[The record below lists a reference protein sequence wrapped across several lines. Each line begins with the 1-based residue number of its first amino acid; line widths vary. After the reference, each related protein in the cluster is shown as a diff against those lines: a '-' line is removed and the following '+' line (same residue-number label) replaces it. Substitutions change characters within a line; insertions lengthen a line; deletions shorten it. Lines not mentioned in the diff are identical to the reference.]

1 MFRKAA
7 LAKLSSPEQLDSL
20 MQVTTPK
27 GWIALIG
34 LIVLILAGLVW
45 GIFGRTAE
53 RVSGAGILIKE
64 GGIFGIESRGGG
76 IITDVLVN
84 VNDDVKEGQV
94 VVRVSQVEVAQE
106 IKQTETLLA
115 DLRANRGRST
125 QLIQRNRDAELSS
138 LKEERQRL
146 VRSNGALG
154 SQIKFLEGRLKAQTE
169 AADAGLITRDVVQG
183 TAQELE
189 NARGALISN
198 QAQEQQF
205 QAREASLRNQAEQGA
220 FTLDQE
226 IARTERQLEMT
237 KLRHTQGTEV
247 VSPYAGKVVS
257 RLVDAGQEVRPGQA
271 VFYVELTDQPLQ
283 AVAFIPLQGARLRP
297 GLIAQ
302 LSPEG
307 ISWEEYG
314 YMLGVVVSV
323 MQGPSNP
330 DSMTRMLRNQTLITQ
345 FTSAGSVYE
354 VRVRPLRD
362 ASTPTG
368 FKWTSREGPPIK
380 IGSGTLLRIQIP
392 VQEKRPIELV
402 IPTVRQ
408 WLGV

>member
-1 MFRKAA
+1 
-7 LAKLSSPEQLDSL
+7 
-20 MQVTTPK
+20 
-27 GWIALIG
+27 
-34 LIVLILAGLVW
+34 
-45 GIFGRTAE
+45 
-53 RVSGAGILIKE
+53 
-64 GGIFGIESRGGG
+64 
-76 IITDVLVN
+76 
-84 VNDDVKEGQV
+84 
-94 VVRVSQVEVAQE
+94 
-106 IKQTETLLA
+106 
-115 DLRANRGRST
+115 
-125 QLIQRNRDAELSS
+125 
-138 LKEERQRL
+138 
-146 VRSNGALG
+146 
-154 SQIKFLEGRLKAQTE
+154 
-169 AADAGLITRDVVQG
+169 
-183 TAQELE
+183 
-189 NARGALISN
+189 
-198 QAQEQQF
+198 
-205 QAREASLRNQAEQGA
+205 
-220 FTLDQE
+220 
-226 IARTERQLEMT
+226 MT

>member
-146 VRSNGALG
+146 LRSNGALG

>member
-34 LIVLILAGLVW
+34 LLVLILAGLVW